1 MSKTTIHK
9 GNILLALLLSVVL
22 SGSIL
27 IKPVHI
33 LFVHHERTELI
44 QTQSTQKTIS
54 ILHDRDC
61 AICDFEFCSF
71 ILQKQ
76 VIVPQVTVIS
86 IIELASRPVAC
97 FTNTS
102 SHNFQLRAPPAAW
115 NPPSSLI
122 ATIKHFKT
130 SNLLH

>member
-9 GNILLALLLSVVL
+9 SHILLALLLTAVL
-22 SGSIL
+22 TGSIL

-33 LFVHHERTELI
+33 LLTHHDRSGIMPVTPG
-44 QTQSTQKTIS
+44 QKTLS
-54 ILHDRDC
+54 ILHHHDC

-71 ILQKQ
+71 IPQKQ

-86 IIELASRPVAC
+86 IIELASRTVAC

-102 SHNFQLRAPPAAW
+102 SHNFQLRAPPVC
-115 NPPSSLI
+115 
-122 ATIKHFKT
+122 
-130 SNLLH
+130 

>member
-33 LFVHHERTELI
+33 LFAH
-44 QTQSTQKTIS
+44 
-54 ILHDRDC
+54 HDRTAIMAPASGNKTLAIPDNHDC
-61 AICDFEFCSF
+61 VICDFEFCSF
-71 ILQKQ
+71 IPQKQ
-76 VIVPQVTVIS
+76 VIVPQVNVIL
-86 IIELASRPVAC
+86 ITELASRTVTC

-102 SHNFQLRAPPAAW
+102 SHNFQLRAPPAA
-115 NPPSSLI
+115 
-122 ATIKHFKT
+122 
-130 SNLLH
+130 